1 MANRLPMLTMRPM
14 AACPG
19 PLAGGRVLRARLEG
33 RGGPARPGQRKR
45 TPHKNFFI
53 FYCKLATNGLTS
65 IGNLGMTKQG
75 RYTARMTFKSLPLT
89 VREIKAT
96 EATLERIYEAAY
108 LGLKGDSLALA
119 AGMLPVEYARLK
131 QLDQIAELAE
141 LKGRADSEREHS
153 QHLRDAARNG
163 DAKAALEILKH
174 AHGWVAKQAVSIEV
188 DQRISVIDAL
198 RAAESRVIEGAISE
212 GSRHLDHRQTVRLD
226 NAKADLQSR

>member
-1 MANRLPMLTMRPM
+1 MLGYARQTADDGH
-14 AACPG
+14 AADGRVPWPAG
-19 PLAGGRVLRARLEG
+19 RNQGGGRAG
-33 RGGPARPGQRKR
+33 ATGPTKTHPPQKL
-45 TPHKNFFI
+45 FI

-119 AGMLPVEYARLK
+119 AGMLPVEYAQLK
-131 QLDQIAELAE
+131 QFDQIAELAE
-141 LKGRADSEREHS
+141 LKGRADSEREMS

-174 AHGWVAKQAVSIEV
+174 THGWVAKQAVSIEV

-212 GSRHLDHRQTVRLD
+212 APSGSRHLDHRQTVRLD
-226 NAKADLQSR
+226 NAKADIQSR